1 MLRLVLF
8 ILTSTSDLHSFA
20 RGNSLLKRTVVGEK
34 QAMRVEQVVADC
46 LGPHQILESKQT
58 LSMVMVVVAFRGKV
72 KCSVQSSRYFLEEKI
87 KRNNSRN
94 L

>member
-20 RGNSLLKRTVVGEK
+20 RGNSLLKRTVGEK
-34 QAMRVEQVVADC
+34 QDMRVEQAVADC

-87 KRNNSRN
+87 KKK
-94 L
+94 